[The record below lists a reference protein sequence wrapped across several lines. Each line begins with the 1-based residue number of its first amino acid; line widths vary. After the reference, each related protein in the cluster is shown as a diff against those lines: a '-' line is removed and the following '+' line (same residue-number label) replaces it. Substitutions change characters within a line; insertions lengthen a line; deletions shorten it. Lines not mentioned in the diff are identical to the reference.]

1 METANEGGI
10 SSQICSGRV
19 DGNELELDSPIYDE
33 WDFHIPTKTLLFNFI
48 SALYI
53 LTTTAHK

>member
-1 METANEGGI
+1 MKVGFHHKFVVDEWME
-10 SSQICSGRV
+10 SSN
-19 DGNELELDSPIYDE
+19 NELELDSPIYDE
-33 WDFHIPTKTLLFNFI
+33 GDFHIPTKTLLFNFI